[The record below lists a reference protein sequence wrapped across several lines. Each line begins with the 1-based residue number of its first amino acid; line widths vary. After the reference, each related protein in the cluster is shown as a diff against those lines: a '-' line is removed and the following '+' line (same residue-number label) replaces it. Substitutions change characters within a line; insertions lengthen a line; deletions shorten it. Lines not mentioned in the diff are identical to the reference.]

1 MADLGTCPACK
12 KGTII
17 ESDRAYGCDHWR
29 RTEGDCHFTIWK
41 TIAGHHVT
49 ASEAQALI
57 AGKTIGPL
65 PLTSKAGKAFEASLH
80 VDDLKTGHVEF
91 IFAPRE
97 EKHDTPAPTSGA
109 PTDDLPF

>member
-1 MADLGTCPACK
+1 MMDDLACPACK

-29 RTEGDCHFTIWK
+29 RTEGDCHFTVWK
-41 TIAGHHVT
+41 TIAGHKVT
-49 ASEAQALI
+49 AKEAQALI
-57 AGKTIGPL
+57 AGRTVGPL
-65 PLTSKAGKAFEASLH
+65 TLTSKAGKPFQASLRI
-80 VDDLKTGHVEF
+80 DDPGTGHVEF

-97 EKHDTPAPTSGA
+97 EEKDPPAPSSGE